1 MIFLARVPP
10 VREDGREEQRVLLR
24 QRQAAAQQD
33 AGKAHKQPAQA
44 GEDQP
49 QQPEAQQQQARG
61 QQPKSQQRPAQQ
73 QQADANEFEQ
83 ICRLF
88 GALSG
93 RDTGRTVVRVYR
105 VVVEKASP
113 EKGIGSSEL
122 AEIERLNRLTA
133 MHHLNRLAELG
144 MLEKRGPRYFA
155 RDFDEIFD
163 EFEKQALENIKRARM
178 IARQLERQE

>member
-49 QQPEAQQQQARG
+49 QQPETQ
-61 QQPKSQQRPAQQ
+61 QQPKSQQRPLQQ